1 MFPHRS
7 RVTAIL
13 RRLVPI
19 ASVCVVAA
27 LGLTP
32 GAHAATEPTSPAA
45 CGSGWQ
51 LVRSPNPRENHD
63 FFNGV
68 AAVAPDD
75 VWAVGGR
82 DELSRDHPHDH
93 TLIEH
98 WDGTRWSIVKSPNAS
113 GASRLDAIAAVG
125 PDDIWAVGQG
135 GSGVLTEHWDGTS
148 WSIVPAPFRGD
159 LTGVTAISS
168 EDVVAVGLRFGAS
181 VEKPFAL
188 RWTGSGWVR
197 VPVQTDGKPNPI
209 EFRAVSAADAS
220 HIWAVGLAQRPN
232 YIWTLAEFS
241 AGSGFTMVRTPTPK
255 RGFDRLSGVTAIAR
269 NDVWAVGDS
278 IPRSFPAKSTH
289 NVAMHWDGSAWTLV
303 PAPTRRFAH
312 FDQVDTQLAGVDA
325 VTSTEVWAVG
335 SSEGIR
341 NGGRRSTRRRTLTL
355 KWQGQRWSVVAS
367 PNAFDIRNSELRA
380 VSALPDGHVWAVGA
394 ANSST
399 GKAESTLVLER
410 C

>member
-1 MFPHRS
+1 MSPRGA
-7 RVTAIL
+7 RVPSML
-13 RRLVPI
+13 RRLVSI
-19 ASVCVVAA
+19 AGVLLAA
-27 LGLTP
+27 SLALIPMADARTDRAAAPTP
-32 GAHAATEPTSPAA
+32 T

-51 LVRSPNPRENHD
+51 RVPSPNPKEVHD
-63 FFNGV
+63 FFNAV

-82 DELSRDHPHDH
+82 SDLQRQH
-93 TLIEH
+93 TLI
-98 WDGTRWSIVKSPNAS
+98 
-113 GASRLDAIAAVG
+113 
-125 PDDIWAVGQG
+125 
-135 GSGVLTEHWDGTS
+135 EHWDGTS

-181 VEKPFAL
+181 AEKPFAL

-367 PNAFDIRNSELRA
+367 PNAFDSRNNELRA